1 MVHFVRM
8 TDISF
13 FFFLNTHYFV
23 LAVADI
29 QSATLPLA
37 QGGWDT
43 VTVTLALQEKE
54 QQKIFAWVANFLKQL
69 HFRIPGRPATLN
81 CFFFC
86 QTVKETSLH
95 IRPKEPER
103 PRAISFRYHSLHIS
117 AAGWLRCVVLSADF
131 RCLGLIVRSAQVGAA
146 NIIDR
151 WLDTSCS
158 SAVRM
163 SRRQR

>member
-1 MVHFVRM
+1 MSSGTMKWKVDGAFCQ
-8 TDISF
+8 DDEYLIFLFPEYIILISR
-13 FFFLNTHYFV
+13 LYQ
-23 LAVADI
+23 AGI
-29 QSATLPLA
+29 QSLQPL
-37 QGGWDT
+37 T
-43 VTVTLALQEKE
+43 LQEKE

-69 HFRIPGRPATLN
+69 RFRIPGRPATLN

-95 IRPKEPER
+95 IRQKEPER
-103 PRAISFRYHSLHIS
+103 PRAISFRYHSLHSS
-117 AAGWLRCVVLSADF
+117 AAGWLWCVVPSADF

-163 SRRQR
+163 SRQQR